1 MILRKVVG
9 RFITP
14 DVPSRTPATALDKDA
29 ITVGEAL
36 EASSL
41 SAGNKPVEQI
51 TGKNE
56 VTPGGVAAMA
66 QSAADINPQIMPD
79 QAKMRLLDILSDASA
94 RLPGDKAVTR
104 EDAERVIGV
113 EIRNRRDMSTTP
125 GGVAESMAPT
135 ARLNQNKY

>member
-1 MILRKVVG
+1 MCMYMILRKVVG

-41 SAGNKPVEQI
+41 SAV